1 MGGYYQ
7 MKIAITG
14 VSGSMGREAL
24 KQTMELDE
32 VRFIRVLVT
41 PKKSTINIA
50 INLKRHM
57 VTE

>member
-1 MGGYYQ
+1 